1 MKSNEMRLPSFVGYG
16 GVRCLGMAS
25 FESQL
30 LEVFPASIKI
40 KGGFL
45 LRLLQTFSE
54 LNGLSQLFVLSSFES
69 QLLEVFTAS
78 IKIKRGFLLRLL
90 QTFSEL
96 SGLFQLF
103 VVYLKKTI
111 VMRLS
116 YEI

>member
-1 MKSNEMRLPSFVGYG
+1 
-16 GVRCLGMAS
+16 MAS

>member
-1 MKSNEMRLPSFVGYG
+1 MGLMFGWLIVAS
-16 GVRCLGMAS
+16 S

-30 LEVFPASIKI
+30 LEVFTASIKI

-54 LNGLSQLFVLSSFES
+54 LDGLFCCGFGGGRCLGMTSLASCVVSSFKS

-78 IKIKRGFLLRLL
+78 IKIKGGFLLRLL

-96 SGLFQLF
+96 SGLFCCG
-103 VVYLKKTI
+103 
-111 VMRLS
+111 S
-116 YEI
+116 YEA